1 MRTLA
6 IALAGLLIASCSAAS
21 AAAPTPTTTAM
32 PDAPLMVSEGG
43 VLRPVDN
50 GARLPLPSGYAIVK
64 LTPGPQSMDPD
75 LDVTIFDSAGTPAGV
90 DVSAEFE
97 SLDMDHGIERVQA
110 RKTGSSYRMRLSF
123 AMPGTWRVVIH
134 VARGTSEEKL
144 VLVLP
149 WVGL

>member
-1 MRTLA
+1 MRSLLA
-6 IALAGLLIASCSAAS
+6 VAGLVLASCATAS
-21 AAAPTPTTTAM
+21 AAIPASTTTAM
-32 PDAPLMVSEGG
+32 PDAPLLVSEGG

-50 GARLPLPSGYAIVK
+50 GARLPLRIGYAMVK

-75 LDVTIFDSAGTPAGV
+75 IDVAIFDSAGTSAGA
-90 DVSAEFE
+90 DVFAEYE
-97 SLDMDHGIERVQA
+97 SLDMDHGVERVLA
-110 RKTGSSYRMRLSF
+110 RDVGGHYRMRLSF

-134 VARGTSEEKL
+134 VTRGPADEKL